1 MKKMFTSKNISKSK
15 LNIKRS
21 NYNLISILV
30 TAFIFV
36 LEFLILFGIETIF
49 FDEIIGLLDVILV
62 IYGTF
67 KRDIFQF

>member
-36 LEFLILFGIETIF
+36 LEFLILFGTETIF
-49 FDEIIGLLDVILV
+49 FDEIIGLLGVILV